1 VPLTRLTVLASEAEI
16 GELERDGLWLI
27 AVGALIVG
35 LSLFVQG
42 PQRGLTGRPVGAVST
57 HRDRFLFAAG
67 VSGALLV
74 ALGSVLVMIGT
85 FPDLW
90 VVIASL
96 VGVAIAVCAIGVW
109 EVRRGTRRQ
118 LADAQRMTGSD
129 AYRDW
134 HLRCAQRQAR
144 WRWWLRHPFLSWERV
159 PRQPTFTGR
168 ARGHGG
174 DPRREPRRQG
184 PDCPPRLRDAPQ

>member
-1 VPLTRLTVLASEAEI
+1 
-16 GELERDGLWLI
+16 
-27 AVGALIVG
+27 
-35 LSLFVQG
+35 
-42 PQRGLTGRPVGAVST
+42 
-57 HRDRFLFAAG
+57 
-67 VSGALLV
+67 
-74 ALGSVLVMIGT
+74 MIGT

-96 VGVAIAVCAIGVW
+96 VGVAIAVYAIGVW

-159 PRQPTFTGR
+159 
-168 ARGHGG
+168 
-174 DPRREPRRQG
+174 RE
-184 PDCPPRLRDAPQ
+184 DCERELGSPPMS